1 MGNLWVKSNLD
12 KLKEAM
18 GIVRPSEELAK
29 AAEAFIEDN
38 AAYVESKTKETE
50 EWVWVEGYKG
60 MDKNMQ
66 CRDGFQYEIGKR
78 YDMPEDVEVE
88 VCQAGFHFC
97 RHLGHVYQFY
107 ALGGGNR
114 FFKVR
119 GLVKSEDDR
128 IFADKLAAKS
138 IEIIAELTRDELLED
153 FGADKWAEKY
163 KDMFFDIGYKATVRT
178 MSLDELMGYGYSLP
192 FANYLVDTGK
202 FKVAKAV
209 GSQPDLSMDMKVLMI
224 MNSK

>member
-1 MGNLWVKSNLD
+1 MEEFGFTSPSKDLAQKVEKALAS
-12 KLKEAM
+12 E
-18 GIVRPSEELAK
+18 GINENEPE
-29 AAEAFIEDN
+29 
-38 AAYVESKTKETE
+38 TKETE
-50 EWVWVEGYKG
+50 EWVWVDGYKG
-60 MDKNMQ
+60 MDKDMR
-66 CRDGFQYEIGKR
+66 CRDFQYEIGKR

-97 RHLGHVYQFY
+97 RHLRHVYQFY

-119 GLVKSEDDR
+119 GLVKSEDNR

-178 MSLDELMGYGYSLP
+178 MSLDELMDYGYSLP
-192 FANYLVDTGK
+192 FANYLIDAGK
-202 FKVAKAV
+202 LKVAKAV
-209 GSQPDLSMDMKVLMI
+209 GSQPDLSMDMKVFMI

>member
-1 MGNLWVKSNLD
+1 MGNLKSNLD

-29 AAEAFIEDN
+29 AAETFVADN
-38 AAYVESKTKETE
+38 AAYVESKTNETE

-60 MDKNMQ
+60 MDKDMR
-66 CRDGFQYEIGKR
+66 CRDFQYEVGKR

-97 RHLGHVYQFY
+97 KYLRQVYNHY

-119 GLVKSEDDR
+119 GLVKREDDWM
-128 IFADKLAAKS
+128 FADKYAAKS

-153 FGADKWAEKY
+153 FGADKWAKKY

-178 MSLDELMGYGYSLP
+178 MSLDELMDYGYSLP
-192 FANYLVDTGK
+192 FANYLIDTGK
-202 FKVAKAV
+202 LKVARAV

>member
-1 MGNLWVKSNLD
+1 MGNLKSNLD

-50 EWVWVEGYKG
+50 EWVWIEGYKG
-60 MDKNMQ
+60 MDKDMR
-66 CRDGFQYEIGKR
+66 CLDFQYEIGKR

-97 RHLGHVYQFY
+97 RYLQHVYHFY
-107 ALGGGNR
+107 SLGGGNR

-119 GLVKSEDDR
+119 GLVKRKDSMQ
-128 IFADKLAAKS
+128 FANKYAAKS

-178 MSLDELMGYGYSLP
+178 MSLDELMDYGYSLP
-192 FANYLVDTGK
+192 FANYLIDAGK
-202 FKVAKAV
+202 LKVARAA

>member
-1 MGNLWVKSNLD
+1 MGNLQSSLD
-12 KLKEAM
+12 KLKEAL

-38 AAYVESKTKETE
+38 AAYMESKTKETE
-50 EWVWVEGYKG
+50 EWVWIEGYKG
-60 MDKNMQ
+60 MDKDMR
-66 CRDGFQYEIGKR
+66 CRDFQYEIGKR
-78 YDMPEDVEVE
+78 YDMPEDAVIE
-88 VCQAGFHFC
+88 VCESGFHFC
-97 RHLGHVYQFY
+97 RHLRHVYQFY

-153 FGADKWAEKY
+153 FGADKWDEKY

-178 MSLDELMGYGYSLP
+178 MSLDKLMDYGYSLP
-192 FANYLVDTGK
+192 FANYLIDAGK
-202 FKVAKAV
+202 YNVAKAV